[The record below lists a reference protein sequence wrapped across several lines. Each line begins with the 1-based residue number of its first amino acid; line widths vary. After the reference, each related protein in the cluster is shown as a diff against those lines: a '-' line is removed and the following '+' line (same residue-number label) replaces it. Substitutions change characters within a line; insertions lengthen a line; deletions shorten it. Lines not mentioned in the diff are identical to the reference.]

1 MGANLLIRQK
11 VLLDNAVRFF
21 GLELNGAA

>member
-11 VLLDNAVRFF
+11 VLLDNAVGFF